1 MYKEII
7 NNLSNRDEIINCKV
21 KIDDLEGTIFYIPD
35 MADIKKFNDYYLQKI
50 NNQNYQTLDTVIP
63 GIVQKI
69 KLYTTNHFNV
79 LLASGN
85 LILIINDISYSF
97 NLRSTAKRSIGK
109 SEFDPINLFES
120 GDGFTESASDN
131 IALVKQRIKSESL
144 NVVKFELGDLSS
156 NITFVVCLKDTMKED
171 YYKSIIETLS
181 SSSLTS
187 SNSINDINNLFQ
199 KDALVPLV
207 HNTGSPN
214 TFIDCILKGK
224 VGIIVD
230 NCPVTAILPGT
241 MLLFTSNK
249 AEVNAPKYFTIF
261 NRLFIWTFYFIS
273 IFSLGLFTAIV
284 NFHPNDLLLTLISN
298 IQLSDKGTSFS
309 MILEI
314 LIVLFLFEFYR
325 LTVSRSPNNFVQ
337 NIVIIF
343 GGVFIGQ
350 NAISSGLVGSLA
362 LMLASLSYIAG
373 FGLTNN
379 PHFITSIN
387 IFRLFII
394 ILSYGMGLIGFIVSS
409 LIVTSY
415 LFNLDSTKV
424 PYMEP
429 FTPAVFRRIKDFF
442 IPKNHMREI
451 S

>member
-1 MYKEII
+1 MIEQIIKSIKDQEEI
-7 NNLSNRDEIINCKV
+7 NVCEIS
-21 KIDDLEGTIFYIPD
+21 IDNISTTILYISD
-35 MADIKKFNDYYLQKI
+35 MADIKKFNDYYLDKI
-50 NNQNYQTLDTVIP
+50 NKNNYQSLDQVIP
-63 GIVQKI
+63 GIVKRI
-69 KLYTTNHFNV
+69 TLFTNNHFNI

-85 LILIINDISYSF
+85 LILIIDNNYYMF
-97 NLRSTAKRSIGK
+97 NLKIAAKRSIGK
-109 SEFDPINLFES
+109 SEFDPINLFEA

-131 IALVKQRIKSESL
+131 IALIKQRIKSESL
-144 NVVKFELGDLSS
+144 VIKKLTLGDLSS
-156 NITFVVCLKDTMKED
+156 NQTFIVCLEETKKEN
-171 YYKSIIETLS
+171 YYKHIVHTLS
-181 SSSLTS
+181 NATLPS

-224 VGIIVD
+224 VGVIVD
-230 NCPVTAILPGT
+230 NCPVAAVLPGT
-241 MLLFTSNK
+241 LLLFTSNK
-249 AEVNAPKYFTIF
+249 AEVNAPKYFTLI
-261 NRLFIWTFYFIS
+261 NRLFIFTFYFIAV
-273 IFSLGLFTAIV
+273 FSLGLFTAIV
-284 NFHPNDLLLTLISN
+284 NFHPNDLLLTFVSN

-350 NAISSGLVGSLA
+350 NAISSGIVGSLA
-362 LMLASLSYIAG
+362 LMIASLSYIAG

-379 PHFITSIN
+379 PHLITSIN
-387 IFRLFII
+387 IFRKFII
-394 ILSYGMGLIGFIVSS
+394 LMSYGIGLVGFIVSS

-415 LFNLDSTKV
+415 LYNLDSTKV
-424 PYMEP
+424 PYLEP
-429 FTPAVFRRIKDFF
+429 FTPLIFKRFKDFLF
-442 IPKNHMREI
+442 PKNHAREI

>member
-1 MYKEII
+1 MKKQILNDLRSREEII
-7 NNLSNRDEIINCKV
+7 SCKLTIDNLESE
-21 KIDDLEGTIFYIPD
+21 IFYISD
-35 MADIKKFNDYYLQKI
+35 MADIKKFNDFYLEKI
-50 NNQNYQTLDTVIP
+50 NKNNYQSLDQVIP
-63 GIVQKI
+63 GIVKKI
-69 KLYTTNHFNV
+69 TLFTSNHFNV

-85 LILIINDISYSF
+85 LLLIINEEYYMF
-97 NLRSTAKRSIGK
+97 NLKMVAKRSIGK

-131 IALVKQRIKSESL
+131 IALIKQRIKSESL
-144 NVVKFELGDLSS
+144 VIKKITLGDLSS
-156 NITFVVCLKDTMKED
+156 NQAFIVCLKETLKED
-171 YYKSIIETLS
+171 YYKEIVNKLTNASLS
-181 SSSLTS
+181 S

-199 KDALVPLV
+199 KDAFVPLV

-214 TFIDCILKGK
+214 TFIDCIIKGK

-241 MLLFTSNK
+241 LLLFTSNK
-249 AEVNAPKYFTIF
+249 AEINAPKYFTFINRIF
-261 NRLFIWTFYFIS
+261 IFTFYFIS
-273 IFSLGLFTAIV
+273 VFSLGLFTAIV
-284 NFHPNDLLLTLISN
+284 NFHPNDLLLTFVSN

-350 NAISSGLVGSLA
+350 NAISSGIVGSLA

-379 PHFITSIN
+379 PHLITSIN
-387 IFRLFII
+387 LFRLFII
-394 ILSYGMGLIGFIVSS
+394 IMSYGIGLVGFIVSS

-415 LFNLDSTKV
+415 LYNLDSTKV
-424 PYMEP
+424 PYLEP
-429 FTPAVFRRIKDFF
+429 FTPLIFRRFKDFF
-442 IPKNHMREI
+442 FPRNHLREI